1 MSDRMHT
8 ARPVQT
14 PRGRSVIGATYLGD
28 GKCDLLVW
36 APAAERVE
44 VVVGDPPSRTAEL
57 TPGQRGYH
65 RAALD
70 DVASGTRYRYRLD
83 GVEPLADPA
92 SMRQPDGVHG
102 ASALVDTA
110 FDWTDDEWTG
120 VRLRDLVLYELHVGA
135 FTPEGTLD
143 AAIDRLSALA
153 DLGITAV
160 ELMPVN
166 PFPGERNWG
175 YDGVFPFAVHEP
187 YGGPAALQRFV
198 DAAHAAGV
206 GVILDVVYN
215 HLGPEGNVLG
225 RYGPYFTDR
234 YRTPWGDALNFD
246 GAGSD
251 EVRRYFVES
260 ALQWIRDFHVDGLRL
275 DAVHAIRDH
284 SARPFLQELG
294 YAVHMEGDRLGR
306 RVLAIPESDA
316 NDPRLVQR
324 MDEGGLGL
332 DAVWNDDFHHAL
344 HAILTGERQGYYQ
357 DFGSIECLEWAYEEG
372 YVYAGQRSEYR
383 GRRHGRSSLT
393 VPGKRF
399 VVCAQNH
406 DQVGNRAGSE
416 RLSTLVDL
424 ESLKLAAAA
433 TIFSPFTPL
442 LFMGEEW
449 GETAPFPYFTDHSD
463 PGLGE
468 AVRTGRQAEF
478 GAFDWEGEIPDP
490 QAESTFEA
498 ARIDWSA
505 RESGRGAALRDFY
518 REALRLRGE
527 IRALKHHNK
536 DAVWVRSS
544 VEDRLLV
551 LGRRDP
557 GSEAAIVLHFGEEP
571 AGWAVHLPEGTWR
584 RALDTAEE
592 RWEGPGSGIPESIDS
607 DGADPGIEL
616 ELGARSAV
624 VWVRD

>member
-8 ARPVQT
+8 ARPVRT
-14 PRGRSVIGATYLGD
+14 TRGRNVIGATYLGD
-28 GKCDLLVW
+28 GTCDLLVW

-44 VVVGDPPSRTAEL
+44 VEVGDPPSRTVEL
-57 TPGQRGYH
+57 TPRRRGYH

-70 DVASGTRYRYRLD
+70 DVAPGTRYRYRLD
-83 GVEPLADPA
+83 GGEPLADPA

-102 ASALVDTA
+102 PSAVVDTA
-110 FDWTDDEWTG
+110 FDWTDHDWTG
-120 VRLRDLVLYELHVGA
+120 VRLAELVLYELHVGA
-135 FTPEGTLD
+135 FTREGTLD
-143 AAIDRLSALA
+143 AAIDRLPALA
-153 DLGITAV
+153 DLGVTAV

-187 YGGPAALQRFV
+187 YGGPEALQRFV

-206 GVILDVVYN
+206 EVILDVVYN

-260 ALQWIRDFHVDGLRL
+260 ALQWVRDFHVDGLRL

-344 HAILTGERQGYYQ
+344 HAVLTGERRGYYQ

-372 YVYAGQRSEYR
+372 FVYAGQRSEYR

-416 RLSTLVDL
+416 RLSTLVDF

-468 AVRTGRQAEF
+468 AVREGRQAEF
-478 GAFDWEGEIPDP
+478 AAFDWEGEIPDP

-498 ARIDWSA
+498 ARIDWGA

-518 REALRLRGE
+518 REALWLRRE
-527 IRALKHHNK
+527 VRALKHHNK
-536 DAVWVRSS
+536 DAVWVRAS
-544 VEDRLLV
+544 EEERLLV

-557 GSEAAIVLHFGEEP
+557 GSEAVIVLHFGEEP
-571 AGWAVHLPEGTWR
+571 AGRAVDLPEGTWR
-584 RALDTAEE
+584 RVLDTAEE
-592 RWEGPGSGIPESIDS
+592 RWGGPGSGIPESIDS